1 MVASLSNLLT
11 IMCPKAHLT
20 NHREVPFLRRPHTT
34 NEKRQAFVPID
45 DEPLT
50 NHQISHLVRAKRK
63 AHNLPDAWDYK
74 PVSLWK
80 HSEFTRRWLTTREKY
95 RSPI

>member
-1 MVASLSNLLT
+1 
-11 IMCPKAHLT
+11 MCPKVHLT
-20 NHREVPFLRRPHTT
+20 THREVPFFRRPRST
-34 NEKRQAFVPID
+34 NEKRQTFIELD

-50 NHQISHLVRAKRK
+50 SHQVSHLVRPKRNTRHL
-63 AHNLPDAWDYK
+63 ANAWNDK

-80 HSEFTRRWLTTREKY
+80 HSEFTRRWFAAREKY

>member
-1 MVASLSNLLT
+1 
-11 IMCPKAHLT
+11 MCPKAHLT
-20 NHREVPFLRRPHTT
+20 NHREVPFLRRPRST
-34 NEKRQAFVPID
+34 NEKRQSFVSID

-50 NHQISHLVRAKRK
+50 SHQVAHLIRSKRN
-63 AHNLPDAWDYK
+63 ARNLPDAWDDK

-80 HSEFTRRWLTTREKY
+80 HSEFTRRWIAAREKY